1 MTILDIAELA
11 GVSAST
17 VSKVMNG
24 KDKDISEKTKQKVL
38 KVIEDKQYI
47 PYSKFREKEGLKNHL
62 IGLIIARN
70 HKECEGIL
78 SGAEEAARQ
87 MGYSLVVGYAETEE
101 EIAVCIEDMGR
112 KQILGV
118 LIASEKAI
126 TSGKLENRIVYL
138 SQTKGFEGRQ
148 RITFYY
154 RLSEAGRMAAKRLM
168 EAGHRKIACI
178 IEQGEQAVLDGYKQ
192 AMQEQNLPIQPEWVY
207 EGTTL
212 EEIEQYGIL
221 QCLSGNTTAVICGS
235 KEVACC
241 VWKLMERTRTVI
253 PDALSMIVIGDGGIL
268 ELLGYGITAVKLPA
282 ETMSQDGA
290 RFLINMLQED
300 KQNEVMRKFPP
311 TIIERNSIVP
321 PAQEKQGERMVVV
334 GSMNMDVTIEVSR
347 IPRNGE
353 TQLAE
358 RIRIFPGGKGG
369 NQAVGAGKLGGQVY
383 MIGCLGNDL
392 DGKQLYAGLIKNHV
406 HMDGVIFD
414 KDLPSGKAYI
424 NVDRNGE
431 STIVVYQGA
440 NRNLNI
446 PQLGRCR
453 YLFKNAGYCLLS
465 MEIPIEI
472 VEYTIKQ
479 CKRNDTK
486 VILKPSGAEQ
496 MKEELLAGI
505 TYFVPNENE
514 LNLFVPQNESIEK
527 KAEKLLGLGIEN
539 IIVTLGSRGCYLKNR
554 ETSMYFPGTGFQAVD
569 TTGGADSFISAL
581 AVYLSEGKCL
591 KQAIGF
597 AIYASGIT
605 VTRYGVQPA
614 LPDRNAVEVYG
625 EEILSQYNMAAE
637 GGGEG

>member
-24 KDKDISEKTKQKVL
+24 KDKDISEKTKRKVL

-62 IGLIIARN
+62 IGLVIGKD
-70 HKECEGIL
+70 HKEREGIL
-78 SGAEEAARQ
+78 KGAEKAARQ
-87 MGYSLVVGYAETEE
+87 AGYNLVVSYAETLE
-101 EIAVCIEDMGR
+101 EIAACVDEMGR
-112 KQILGV
+112 KQILGALLV
-118 LIASEKAI
+118 SDKAVDCGKMEKQ
-126 TSGKLENRIVYL
+126 IVYL
-138 SQTKGFEGRQ
+138 SQTKGFEGHQ
-148 RITFYY
+148 KVTFYY
-154 RLSEAGRMAAKRLM
+154 RLSDAGKAAAKCLI

-178 IEQGEQAVLDGYKQ
+178 IEKGGQAILEGYKQ
-192 AMQEQNLPIQPEWVY
+192 AMREQNLTIRPEWIY
-207 EGTTL
+207 EGKSL

-221 QCLSGNTTAVICGS
+221 QCLSGKTTAVICGS
-235 KEVACC
+235 KEIACC

-253 PDALSMIVIGDGGIL
+253 PDALSMIAIGDDSIL
-268 ELLGYGITAVKLPA
+268 ELLGYGITAVKLPSEMMGRDA
-282 ETMSQDGA
+282 AG
-290 RFLINMLQED
+290 FLIDMIQED
-300 KQNEVMRKFPP
+300 KQNELMRKYPP
-311 TIIERNSIVP
+311 VIIERNSIVP
-321 PAQEKQGERMVVV
+321 PAQEKQGERMIVV
-334 GSMNMDVTIEVSR
+334 GSMNMDVIIEVSR

-358 RIRIFPGGKGG
+358 RILIFPGGKGG

-392 DGKQLYAGLIKNHV
+392 DGKQLYASLIKNHV

-414 KDLPSGKAYI
+414 AALPSGKAYI

-440 NRNLNI
+440 NRNLDI
-446 PQLGRCR
+446 PQINRCR

-465 MEIPIEI
+465 MEIPTEI
-472 VEYTIKQ
+472 AEYTIKE
-479 CKRNDTK
+479 CKRNYTK
-486 VILKPSGAEQ
+486 IILKPSGAEQ
-496 MKEELLAGI
+496 MKEELLAEI

-514 LNLFVPQNESIEK
+514 LNLFVSGNESIEK
-527 KAEKLLGLGIEN
+527 KSEKLLGLGIEN
-539 IIVTLGSRGCYLKNR
+539 VIVTLGGRGCYLKNK
-554 ETSMYFPGTGFQAVD
+554 ETSMYFAGTGFEAVD

-581 AVYLSEGKCL
+581 AVYLSEGRCL

-614 LPDRNAVEVYG
+614 LPDRTAVDVYE
-625 EEILSQYNMAAE
+625 EEILSKYNITV
-637 GGGEG
+637 GGEAR